1 LANKTETPKARLDI
15 NDVANEA
22 VTLVQH
28 ELSRHR
34 VSLRMELTAGLP
46 LVNGDR
52 VQLQQVLVNLINN
65 GIEAMQPETDR
76 QRKLVIRTHHD
87 EKRQVLVA
95 VQDFGVG
102 ISADNAHQLF
112 KPFFTTKSSGMG
124 MGLAICRSIIEAHG
138 GHLTAFDNLGPGATF
153 EFVLPPY
160 EQVASSSSARAIPE
174 VSDTIIVL

>member
-1 LANKTETPKARLDI
+1 VTLDI

-22 VTLVQH
+22 VALVQH

-34 VSLRMELTAGLP
+34 VSLRLELAAALP
-46 LVNGDR
+46 QVKGDR
-52 VQLQQVLVNLINN
+52 TQLQQVLVNLMNN

-76 QRKLVIRTHHD
+76 QRKLVIRTHQD

-138 GHLTAFDNLGPGATF
+138 GHLTASDNLGPGATF

-174 VSDTIIVL
+174 ESDTIIVL